1 MRYSVEMVCDS
12 FRKKENLKFVY
23 FWGHRKGTNKVTKS
37 CFSQWYDSDF
47 TVDGVLYNCAEQ
59 FMMAEK
65 AKLFDD
71 KETLAEILETSEQFR
86 IKYLGRQVKNFD
98 EEVWSK
104 EKYKIVV
111 KGNLAK
117 FSQNEEIKDFLLNTG
132 YKVIVEA
139 SPYDIIWGIGL
150 SEQDAKETDDPT
162 KWKGENLLGFALM
175 EVRDELAKA

>member
-12 FRKKENLKFVY
+12 FRKKENLKFIY
-23 FWGHRKGTNKVTKS
+23 FWGHRKGTKKVTKS

-65 AKLFDD
+65 ARLFGD
-71 KETLAEILETSEQFR
+71 KEILAEILETSEQFR

-98 EEVWSK
+98 EEVWLK
-104 EKYKIVV
+104 EKYKIVL
-111 KGNLAK
+111 KGNMAK
-117 FSQNEEIKDFLLNTG
+117 FSQNEEIKEFLINTG

-139 SPYDIIWGIGL
+139 SPYDVVWGIGL
-150 SEQDAKETDDPT
+150 SEQDASDNNPT
-162 KWKGENLLGFALM
+162 RWKGKNLLGFALM
-175 EVRDELAKA
+175 EVRDELS